1 MMKGNK
7 KKKTPEVSNKVSNS
21 SLARVLF
28 AVFLQWWLTLFQKR
42 QTKRR
47 KGGRQGNV
55 KTTVTVQQTRFPFL
69 FREGVCFFLSNN
81 EHGHLCNAIFRSGK
95 TLFNNVQRRIKPF
108 QHGFTVLHHFG
119 ILFVADITCYCRRK
133 KNTPTR
139 VSSNLCVKQFCWFQT
154 RTASN
159 TKHLHL

>member
-1 MMKGNK
+1 
-7 KKKTPEVSNKVSNS
+7 VSNKVSNS

-133 KNTPTR
+133 KTHPHVSVLTSVSNSSAGFKHGQQATQNTYICRWSRETQ
-139 VSSNLCVKQFCWFQT
+139 NYTL
-154 RTASN
+154 
-159 TKHLHL
+159 